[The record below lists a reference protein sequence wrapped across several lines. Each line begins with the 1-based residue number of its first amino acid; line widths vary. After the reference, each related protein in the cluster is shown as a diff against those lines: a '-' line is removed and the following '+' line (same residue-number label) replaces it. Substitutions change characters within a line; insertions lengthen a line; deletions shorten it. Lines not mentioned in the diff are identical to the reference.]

1 VDVNCLIFDDFELLD
16 LFGPVEVLGNIE
28 EYRVKYFSVNGGT
41 VRGRL
46 NALIVTEPVGALEA
60 EGILLLPGG
69 RGTRTLVNDD
79 GFTAKLK
86 TAAEASKW
94 CLTVCTGSALLAK
107 TGLLDGRGA
116 TSNKMAFRWAKGAG
130 QNVNWKYRARWVV
143 DGKYY
148 TSSGVSAGI
157 DMALGFVQD
166 QFSEEKAR
174 EIAQRI
180 EYEWNGDK
188 DNDPF
193 AAIEPF

>member
-1 VDVNCLIFDDFELLD
+1 MDVNCLIFNDFELLD

-28 EYRVKYFSVNGGT
+28 EYRIRYFSMNSGIVN
-41 VRGRL
+41 GRL
-46 NALIVTEPVGALEA
+46 NAQIATEPIDALEPG
-60 EGILLLPGG
+60 GILLLPGG
-69 RGTRTLVNDD
+69 RGTRTLVNDS
-79 GFTAKLK
+79 GFTEKLK
-86 TAAEASKW
+86 SVVAVSEW

-107 TGLLDGRGA
+107 TGLLDGLSA
-116 TSNKMAFRWAKGAG
+116 TSNKMAFRWARDAG
-130 QNVNWKYRARWVV
+130 KNVNWKYRARWVV

-166 QFSEEKAR
+166 RFSEERAR
-174 EIAQRI
+174 EIARRI

-193 AAIEPF
+193 ALANP

>member
-28 EYRVKYFSVNGGT
+28 EYCVKYFSMHGGI

-46 NALIVTEPVGALEA
+46 NAQIITEPVGALEP

-69 RGTRTLVNDD
+69 RGTRTLVND
-79 GFTAKLK
+79 GSFTEKLK
-86 TAAEASKW
+86 SAAESSKW

-107 TGLLDGRGA
+107 TGLLDGRSA
-116 TSNKMAFRWAKGAG
+116 TSNKMAFRWAQDTGK
-130 QNVNWKYRARWVV
+130 NVNWKHRARWLV
-143 DGKYY
+143 DEKYY

-157 DMALGFVQD
+157 DMALGFVHD
-166 QFSEEKAR
+166 RFSEERAR
-174 EIAQRI
+174 EIARRI
-180 EYEWNGDK
+180 EYEWNSDK

-193 AAIEPF
+193 QSPER